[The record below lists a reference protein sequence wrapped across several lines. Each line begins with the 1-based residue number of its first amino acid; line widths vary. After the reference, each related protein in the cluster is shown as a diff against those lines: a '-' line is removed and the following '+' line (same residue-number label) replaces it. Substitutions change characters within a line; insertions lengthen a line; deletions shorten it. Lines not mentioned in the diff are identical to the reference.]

1 MRTTLTKEILEFGF
15 SQIKNGNLYFTD
27 ELLQF
32 LQLDIKKDGDF
43 EIVANLQRDIKE
55 SFIKKYIRSMK
66 LPSDNFDYWIHQLL
80 EFQKNIGEFVSFG
93 KFDARGSFIIDNS
106 EFIDCY
112 DSYNTAKEL
121 LNYVKG
127 FNKAFAINQR
137 KLNDS
142 IAKEPYYQKQ
152 IKGLDNITSIQLFNE
167 EEQYTRHL
175 DLNKECAAAI
185 IDFLQKKYL

>member
-1 MRTTLTKEILEFGF
+1 MKKEILEFGY
-15 SQIKNGNLYFTD
+15 SQIKNGNLYFTE

-32 LQLDIKKDGDF
+32 MQLDIKKDGDF
-43 EIVANLQRDIKE
+43 EIVTNLQRDIKK
-55 SFIKKYIRSMK
+55 SFIQKYVRSMK
-66 LPSDNFDYWIHQLL
+66 LPSDNFDYWINQLL

-93 KFDARGSFIIDNS
+93 KFDARGAFRVDNS
-106 EFIDCY
+106 EFISCY
-112 DSYNTAKEL
+112 DGYSTVKEL

-127 FNKAFAINQR
+127 FNEAFTINQR
-137 KLNDS
+137 KINDI

-152 IKGLDNITSIQLFNE
+152 IKGLSNITSIQLFNE